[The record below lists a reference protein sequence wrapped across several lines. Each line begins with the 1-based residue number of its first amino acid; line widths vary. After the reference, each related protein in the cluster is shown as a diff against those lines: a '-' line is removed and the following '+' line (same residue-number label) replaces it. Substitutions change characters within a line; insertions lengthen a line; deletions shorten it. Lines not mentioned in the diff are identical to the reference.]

1 LHAAGELLRRFWV
14 DFMALYLYHPRLV
27 WWTMKLSWRRQALVV
42 LVSVTVWGF
51 GQMSVWAGPP
61 AQRLPS
67 AMLVYPYLNAGGD
80 QDTRIELL
88 NLSGDP
94 QEVNCFFVTTSNNLC
109 NEIGF
114 FVFMTPYQPLGWLAS
129 EGLSDPFSGAA
140 APPFFGTGELKCVVV
155 PPRPELAFHNTIQG
169 RATVFDSSGATVSY
183 DAVGFQR
190 LTDGDFTGVVSLD
203 GVTYA
208 QCPDKLHF
216 QVLADQP
223 NASPPALSDLI
234 LVPCS
239 EDFLT
244 QVPTSTS
251 VQFLATNEFEQ
262 TFSTSIGITC
272 FDRRHLSTIAGALTR
287 ATAASDTLHLSVRG
301 TSVPLIGLVIDA
313 VPFQGSVGTAG
324 NEPSLQGGRSA
335 TVVFP

>member
-1 LHAAGELLRRFWV
+1 
-14 DFMALYLYHPRLV
+14 
-27 WWTMKLSWRRQALVV
+27 MKFPWRRSTLLF
-42 LVSVTVWGF
+42 LVSATVWRLALT
-51 GQMSVWAGPP
+51 SAWAGPP

-67 AMLVYPYLNAGGD
+67 ALLVFPYIEASGD
-80 QDTRIELL
+80 RDTRIELL
-88 NLSGDP
+88 NLSGDG
-94 QEVNCFFVTTSNNLC
+94 QLLNCFFITTSNKAC

-114 FVFMTPYQPLGWLAS
+114 FVSLTPYQPLAWLAS
-129 EGLSDPFSGAA
+129 EGLSDTFSGSA

-155 PPRPELAFHNTIQG
+155 APRPELQFHNTMQG
-169 RATVFDSSGATVSY
+169 RVTVFGSSGDTVSY

-190 LTDGDFTGVVSLD
+190 LTDGDFTNVVSLD

-223 NASPPALSDLI
+223 TAVPPALSDLI

-239 EDFLT
+239 EDLLT
-244 QVPTSTS
+244 QVPTSTT
-251 VQFLATNEFEQ
+251 VQFLVTNEFEQ
-262 TFSTSIGITC
+262 SFSTSIGISC
-272 FDRRHLSTIAGALTR
+272 FDRRHLSDITAALTR
-287 ATAASDTLHLSVRG
+287 ATAASDTLHLYVRG

-313 VPFQGSVGTAG
+313 VPFRGNVGTAG